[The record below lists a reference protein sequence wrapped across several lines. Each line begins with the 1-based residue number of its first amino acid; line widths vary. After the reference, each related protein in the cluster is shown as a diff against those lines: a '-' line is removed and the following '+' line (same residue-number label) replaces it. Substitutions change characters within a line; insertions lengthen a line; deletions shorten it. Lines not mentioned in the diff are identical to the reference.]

1 MNNTTTAT
9 PTTPLTKVAMFLLA
23 SYPVLAYYQLGSTP
37 FNYAT
42 FSSLVLSIILFAS
55 GKINLKRDVP
65 ISYFLYWGYS
75 AFQIF
80 FVAGLGGWSDYFPGG
95 IALTLFSLG
104 LFAMTSCF
112 NAEVFFKYM
121 KAVFIFATA
130 LFAFQH
136 FIFLSTHTKIS
147 MLLPLADNITITS
160 MSFKETVAW
169 QNTPDGGLIERFSSI
184 FSEPSHFA
192 QYCLFLLGIELFRG
206 ENKDKL
212 YTKFSLVIVSVMF
225 FIQSGVGFMG
235 LGLLALIKLLY
246 IVFTTKQTK
255 YYLYLAVLI
264 PVLVYG
270 VSSYLSSSSGA
281 YISERT
287 EQLDLSN
294 REATNSGFVRIYY
307 GWFTYGDLSTNQQ
320 IVGTSRDH
328 ISTLREGGFFNGVTY
343 VLCSQG
349 IIGLILLILF
359 YTSVCRKQGILSL
372 TLALQLLWLS
382 LMSSTY
388 LGGLML
394 IVSSYVLGTYKNNK
408 LLT

>member
-1 MNNTTTAT
+1 MVIKNSYKASKYLMLFLALYPILDYYQFANTPFTYASILVLLI
-9 PTTPLTKVAMFLLA
+9 TPLLIMQGKLKFAGGL
-23 SYPVLAYYQLGSTP
+23 PST
-37 FNYAT
+37 YM
-42 FSSLVLSIILFAS
+42 
-55 GKINLKRDVP
+55 
-65 ISYFLYWGYS
+65 LYWVYS
-75 AFQIF
+75 AIQIYF
-80 FVAGLGGWSDYFPGG
+80 FAGIGGWSDYIPGG
-95 IALTLFSLG
+95 VLLTIFSLSLLMFSG
-104 LFAMTSCF
+104 KF
-112 NAEVFFKYM
+112 NPDYLYKYM
-121 KAVFIFATA
+121 RIVFIFATC
-130 LFAFQH
+130 LFAVQH
-136 FIFLSTHTKIS
+136 FLFQIAHTKIS
-147 MLLPLADNITITS
+147 VFLPLS
-160 MSFKETVAW
+160 SHVMSSGMTYKEMVAW
-169 QNTPDGGLIERFSSI
+169 QTAPDGGLIERFSSI

-212 YTKFSLVIVSVMF
+212 YTKFALVIVSVMF

-287 EQLDLSN
+287 EQLDFSN

-359 YTSVCRKQGILSL
+359 YASVCRKQGILSL